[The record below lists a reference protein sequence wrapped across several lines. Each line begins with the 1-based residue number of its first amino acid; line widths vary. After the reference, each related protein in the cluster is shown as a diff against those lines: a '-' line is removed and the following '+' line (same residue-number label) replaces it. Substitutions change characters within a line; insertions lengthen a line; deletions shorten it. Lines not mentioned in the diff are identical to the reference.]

1 MFARHKTPAFRL
13 IAGVVLCLL
22 ALGASE
28 PISHVFA
35 SSNEKAGNTT
45 LNSPQSQAQSEV
57 ATRLPGRP
65 LTNRITQENALPGTD
80 EWANI
85 GNYDIN
91 ALSAFPGTVSVNAGG
106 PVNIH
111 VKSSGSSLSA
121 RLYRLG
127 FYQDHGARLYTTYS
141 GISTPSQPNCT
152 RVSSTGLVQCPWSPT
167 FTINTDPNWISGLYL
182 LRLDSNN
189 GFRFF
194 VYFTIRNDSY
204 PADILVMEPTK
215 TNQAYNRYGDE
226 SLYYSGNHEG
236 RTRAYQVSFDR
247 PYLGGAGTGGFFT
260 HEHEMIRWLEASGYD
275 VTYISDVDRAGNPG
289 ILLGHPVY
297 LIMGHDEYWSWEERD
312 AVEAAVASGVN
323 TIFASGNESYWNIR
337 VGNSSIGPNRIIICY
352 KDADLDPDPDQSR
365 QTITFRDLGRPEN
378 MLVGTGY
385 QSYHDDAL
393 YNGPWQV
400 SAPASSWYFDCT
412 GLQPGVVV
420 NNIVGEE
427 WNAFLGSGGTPPGI
441 EAMSDGVVIG
451 NNGLPYKQN
460 STIYT
465 APSGAMVF
473 AAGSI
478 HWSWGLIDHSYP
490 NQVFQS
496 YALSNDADHRI
507 EQLMANILD
516 RFSGHW
522 DGQPRQCGPPY
533 GFYSVGNRPTRTP
546 RPQPPTATGTP
557 PTPTRTR
564 TATNTPI
571 SSASA
576 TPSKTHTP
584 ISSMTATPSRTPTP
598 LASATSTQ
606 TPPPQSAT
614 PVPTACQVSYVSTDV
629 PKQIP
634 DPGTVLSTLTVSG
647 GSAISSIE
655 VTGVTIAHTYA
666 SDLSVYLISP
676 QGTRVSLF
684 IHKCGNNVWTNANT
698 GFTLSNGAATLLGST
713 CPPGQ
718 GSYRPEGSLTTL
730 VGQQA
735 SGVWTLEVTDDGAS
749 DTGTLNGWGLRI
761 NYAGASCG
769 TGTPASTNTPTSTPT
784 RTPTRIATTAPT
796 NTSTRSATP
805 TRTSVSTAV
814 SSSTATRS
822 ISTATRTSTGTQTST
837 ATRTPTRTSTSTA
850 TRTAT
855 RTSTAIS
862 SVTSGP
868 TNTPGSSC
876 QAVYA
881 SLDVPKAIPDQGT
894 TTSTLNI
901 GDTGTIANIAVTG
914 LKIAH
919 TYSSDLRVFLINP
932 QGTQVELFSHEC
944 GSNVWTSS
952 NTGFALSNGAA
963 ALIGSTCPPNQGS
976 YRPEESMAALL
987 GQSAAGAWKLEV
999 TDAGAFDTGTIQAWK
1014 LQITYTPGTCPASTP
1029 TPGVP
1034 EDQQPCTVAFA
1045 DVPEGD
1051 TFYPYVHWMACRGY
1065 VSGYPCGN
1073 DGEPCP
1079 GTYFRPGA
1087 SVTRGQ
1093 LVKMVVNAAGGAFL
1107 SPETPTF
1114 ADVPVGS
1121 AFYTYIETAA
1131 NHGIIGG
1138 YPCGGAGE
1146 MCDELNRPYF
1156 RPGNNITRGQ
1166 LSKVVAIAR
1175 RMEIVTPTSP
1185 RFADVPL
1192 DHTFAGF
1199 IEAVSSE
1206 GIVGGYPCGSPGE
1219 PCDAQSRPY
1228 FRPAN
1233 SATRG
1238 QVSKI
1243 VTRGYEGP

>member
-35 SSNEKAGNTT
+35 SSNEKAGNAN
-45 LNSPQSQAQSEV
+45 LKSPQSQAQSEV
-57 ATRLPGRP
+57 ETRLPGRP

-80 EWANI
+80 EWASI

-91 ALSAFPGTVSVNAGG
+91 ALSAFPGAVSVNAGG

-167 FTINTDPNWISGLYL
+167 FTINTDPSWISGLYL

-215 TNQAYNRYGDE
+215 TNQAYNRYGGE
-226 SLYYSGNHEG
+226 SLYYSGNNEG

-337 VGNSSIGPNRIIICY
+337 VTDSSIGPNRIIICY
-352 KDADLDPDPDQSR
+352 KDASLDPYPDPSR
-365 QTITFRDLGRPEN
+365 RTVTFRDLGRPEN

-400 SAPASSWYFDCT
+400 SAPPASWYFDCT

-478 HWSWGLIDHSYP
+478 HWSWGLIDHSYA

-516 RFSGHW
+516 RFAGYW
-522 DGQPRQCGPPY
+522 NGQPRQCGPPY
-533 GFYSVGNRPTRTP
+533 GFYSVGSRPTRTP

-598 LASATSTQ
+598 VASATSTQ

-647 GSAISSIE
+647 GSTISSIE
-655 VTGVTIAHTYA
+655 VTGITIAHTYA
-666 SDLSVYLISP
+666 SDLNVYLISP
-676 QGTRVSLF
+676 QGTRVALF
-684 IHKCGNNVWTNANT
+684 IHKCGNNVWTTANT

-718 GSYRPEGSLTTL
+718 GSYRPEGSLTIL

-735 SGVWTLEVTDDGAS
+735 AGVWTLEVTDDGAS
-749 DTGTLNGWGLRI
+749 DSGTLNGWGLRI

-769 TGTPASTNTPTSTPT
+769 SGTPTALVTSTSTSTSTPT
-784 RTPTRIATTAPT
+784 RTPTRTATTTPT

-814 SSSTATRS
+814 SSATATRTATRTS
-822 ISTATRTSTGTQTST
+822 TSTRTATATRTSTGTRTST
-837 ATRTPTRTSTSTA
+837 ATRTPTRTSTA
-850 TRTAT
+850 ARQQHAHV
-855 RTSTAIS
+855 R
-862 SVTSGP
+862 
-868 TNTPGSSC
+868 
-876 QAVYA
+876 
-881 SLDVPKAIPDQGT
+881 PDQHAGVKLPGCVREPGRAEIDT
-894 TTSTLNI
+894 RP
-901 GDTGTIANIAVTG
+901 GDHYLYAQHWRHGNDSRHRRDG
-914 LKIAH
+914 
-919 TYSSDLRVFLINP
+919 
-932 QGTQVELFSHEC
+932 
-944 GSNVWTSS
+944 
-952 NTGFALSNGAA
+952 
-963 ALIGSTCPPNQGS
+963 
-976 YRPEESMAALL
+976 
-987 GQSAAGAWKLEV
+987 
-999 TDAGAFDTGTIQAWK
+999 
-1014 LQITYTPGTCPASTP
+1014 
-1029 TPGVP
+1029 P
-1034 EDQQPCTVAFA
+1034 EDC
-1045 DVPEGD
+1045 
-1051 TFYPYVHWMACRGY
+1051 PYVFKRPAGL
-1065 VSGYPCGN
+1065 
-1073 DGEPCP
+1073 P
-1079 GTYFRPGA
+1079 GQPARH
-1087 SVTRGQ
+1087 
-1093 LVKMVVNAAGGAFL
+1093 AGGAIQPRVREQRVDYL
-1107 SPETPTF
+1107 EYGLHALKWRSRAYWKHLP
-1114 ADVPVGS
+1114 
-1121 AFYTYIETAA
+1121 
-1131 NHGIIGG
+1131 
-1138 YPCGGAGE
+1138 AG
-1146 MCDELNRPYF
+1146 
-1156 RPGNNITRGQ
+1156 
-1166 LSKVVAIAR
+1166 
-1175 RMEIVTPTSP
+1175 
-1185 RFADVPL
+1185 
-1192 DHTFAGF
+1192 
-1199 IEAVSSE
+1199 
-1206 GIVGGYPCGSPGE
+1206 PGE
-1219 PCDAQSRPY
+1219 LPPGGIAIGLIGAVCRRGVEAGGDGRGGIRHGHATGLEATDYLHARDLPSQH
-1228 FRPAN
+1228 AN
-1233 SATRG
+1233 TRC
-1238 QVSKI
+1238 
-1243 VTRGYEGP
+1243 P